1 MSTSMPALYLSHG
14 APPLLDDSLWV
25 AELKA
30 WRERLPVPEAILIIS
45 AHWESRPISLSSSG
59 KAPLVY
65 DFWGFEDRF
74 YELQYPASGSAT
86 LAGAVDRLLH
96 QAKLSVDHD
105 EGRGLDH
112 GAWVPLMVM
121 YPEATIPVMQL
132 SLPTLDPRE
141 LFQLG
146 AMLAPLRDEGVM
158 IIGSGFFTHNLRALR
173 WELGSSTEP
182 PSWSREFDE
191 WGAEALAAGEIDTLL
206 DFARLAPA
214 PTLAHPRTE
223 HFAPLFVTLGAGGT
237 DQIISEI
244 EGFWYGL
251 AKRSLSVGVQTD

>member
-14 APPLLDDSLWV
+14 APPLLDDSLWI

-146 AMLAPLRDEGVM
+146 TMLAPLRDEGVM
-158 IIGSGFFTHNLRALR
+158 IIGSGFFTHNLRALH

-191 WGAEALAAGEIDTLL
+191 WGAEALAAGEVDTLL

-237 DQIISEI
+237 DQIMSEI

-251 AKRSLSVGVQTD
+251 AKRSLSVGV